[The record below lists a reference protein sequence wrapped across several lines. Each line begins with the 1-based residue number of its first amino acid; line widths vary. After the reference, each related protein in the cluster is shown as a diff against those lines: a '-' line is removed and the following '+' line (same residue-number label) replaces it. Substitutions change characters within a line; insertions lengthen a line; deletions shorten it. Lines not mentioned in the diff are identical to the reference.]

1 MVSLYRWDSDP
12 LGVDEEFQHFR
23 AWRIPSSW
31 AYLAPSNSN
40 FRILGKFSEKNFS
53 PMAIAELYNRVNSF
67 YRHAFFGGA
76 ENIDREVVSG
86 GLDFLSTM
94 WYIFILQYGKK

>member
-1 MVSLYRWDSDP
+1 
-12 LGVDEEFQHFR
+12 
-23 AWRIPSSW
+23 
-31 AYLAPSNSN
+31 
-40 FRILGKFSEKNFS
+40 
-53 PMAIAELYNRVNSF
+53 MAIAELYNRVNSF

-94 WYIFILQYGKK
+94 WYIFILHITVWQKIS